1 MIIVSK
7 EKFSCSASCSP
18 LAAVP
23 TTLQKAMV
31 KIIDSKVCN
40 KLSVYRGGVTGNMMC
55 AGFLQGKVD
64 SCQVSS
70 RTSSSATTASSYQ
83 LTCSHNTFLSS
94 GRGLSFIYYPET
106 RRNLYV
112 DLHASQ
118 SNRMMSV
125 GTVRRTQCPKAQ
137 SQPFNTT

>member
-1 MIIVSK
+1 MWNMIIVSK
-7 EKFSCSASCSP
+7 EKFSCSAVCSP

-70 RTSSSATTASSYQ
+70 RTSSSATTASAINLRV
-83 LTCSHNTFLSS
+83 LTILSCP
-94 GRGLSFIYYPET
+94 RAEVCLSFTILRLEET
-106 RRNLYV
+106 CMLTYMRLRV
-112 DLHASQ
+112 
-118 SNRMMSV
+118 
-125 GTVRRTQCPKAQ
+125 TE
-137 SQPFNTT
+137 